1 MDRIFRP
8 APFVILSTGHGTMIV
23 NRNDCHMTGPMEGF
37 GVGMQLFQGSLFDP
51 SEVDMA
57 LHLLRLRRAVHGD
70 GVVAL
75 DCGANIGV
83 HTIEWARYMTG
94 WGSVT
99 AFEPQERI
107 YYALAGNIAI
117 NNCFN
122 ARAVQAAVGAQA
134 GVIQAPVLDYTVPT
148 SFGSFEVKPAAV
160 PEFIGQAI
168 DYQDGPKADMQVV
181 AIDDMTWD
189 RLDFLK
195 LDVEGME
202 GEALD
207 GARRSI
213 EAFRPIMLV
222 EHIKAPEGSLRTLL
236 ESLGYHCIMT
246 PINILAVHR
255 SDPGLEVILAPA

>member
-1 MDRIFRP
+1 MNRIFRP
-8 APFVILSTGHGTMIV
+8 SPFTILATGHGTMIV
-23 NRNDCHMTGPMEGF
+23 NCNDRHMTGPMEGF
-37 GVGMQLFQGSLFDP
+37 GVGMQLFQGGLFDP

-57 LHLLRLRRAVHGD
+57 LHLLRLRRACHGD

-83 HTIEWARYMTG
+83 HTVEWARFMTG
-94 WGSVT
+94 WGQVV

-122 ARAVQAAVGAQA
+122 ARAVQAAVGAQS
-134 GVIQAPVLDYTVPT
+134 GVIQAPVLDYTVPS

-160 PEFIGQAI
+160 PQFIGQAV
-168 DYQDGPKADMQVV
+168 DYQDGPKADIQVI
-181 AIDDMTWD
+181 AIDDLGCD

-195 LDVEGME
+195 VDVEGME
-202 GEALD
+202 AEALE

-213 EAFRPIMLV
+213 ETLRPIMLV
-222 EHIKAPEGSLRTLL
+222 EHIKAQGSELQALI

-246 PINILAVHR
+246 PTNILAVHR
-255 SDPGLEVILAPA
+255 SDPGLEAVLAPD